1 MLIQVNTL
9 IEWQAAEGDPLIER
23 VLWMDED
30 RTGIYTIDINDKKA
44 WPIFQRYEEIE
55 AALATKRARIIE
67 KVDKYLALLLPDDK
81 YVEKHAARARKNYVL
96 ILPLIENSDPRIY
109 NRKDRG
115 RLVAELARDIKRR
128 KTQITTLLRKY
139 WQRGCLPNALYP
151 DYYKCGHP
159 ERGESNGNES
169 SQTKGQKDDQNMA
182 GRPSDTGRK
191 ITAEDKAK
199 FRCGIDDFIKTGKAR
214 RLPRAWELTKEKY
227 FKIGD
232 KELPDGT
239 QVPILP
245 PAEDLPSLRQF
256 RYYYY
261 KTRDPKEEIVA
272 IDGEIEFE
280 CNNRPIL
287 GNETLR
293 AFGPGAVYQ
302 IDATVGDIYLRCY
315 LNRKHIIGRPV
326 IYIVVDV
333 FSRLITGF
341 AVTLEGPNWAGAKL
355 ALENAFTDKVAYCK
369 QFGIDISEDDWPAK
383 GKWEALEGDNGEVA
397 GYNANSLVDPLGMR
411 VANAPSERPDL
422 KGIVEGRFPII
433 NKLAIEWVPG
443 ATRPRRKRR
452 GKDYVL
458 DATLDLNQFR
468 KLFIVSILRYNKR
481 RLEKYRIS
489 REMIADAVEPIPVEM
504 WKWGMRKLTG
514 KLRVED
520 PEILRVNLLP
530 RGKGK
535 ITPQGICFKGLY
547 YTFDQGL
554 HDQWFLRG
562 TGKRVKY
569 VDIVYEPTVDRIY
582 LRMGKG
588 KRFEEC
594 VLTEADRR
602 FQGLDWYE
610 VLEYFALK
618 KAAAKADETNQQ
630 QHAAIY
636 NALANRIV
644 SEANEMNKLAL
655 ADDSRSK
662 KARREGIKDNR
673 KALKIYERKHGTNG
687 LSQKVETDA
696 PAPVIPFKPSSKTKS
711 DGGYIT
717 PSPALRRASQ
727 SQGGCQKKWKVRLTA
742 GRSSSVRGPWL
753 RPNT

>member
-1 MLIQVNTL
+1 MPIQVNAL
-9 IEWQAAEGDPLIER
+9 IEWKAADGVRIER
-23 VLWMDED
+23 VLWVDED
-30 RTGIYTIDINDKKA
+30 RTGIYTIDIDYEKA
-44 WPIFQRYEEIE
+44 WPVFQRYEEME
-55 AALATKRARIIE
+55 AALATGSARLIE
-67 KVDKYLALLLPDDK
+67 RVDKYLTLLLPDDK

-96 ILPLIENSDPRIY
+96 ILPLIENGDPRIY
-109 NRKDRG
+109 NRKTRG
-115 RLVAELARDIKRR
+115 RLVAELARVTKRR
-128 KTQITTLLRKY
+128 KTQINTLLRRY

-151 DYYKCGHP
+151 DYYKCGHN
-159 ERGESNGNES
+159 ERDEDNGNKRG
-169 SQTKGQKDDQNMA
+169 QTKERKNDPHMS
-182 GRPSDTGRK
+182 GRPSKTGRK
-191 ITAEDKAK
+191 VTAEDQAK
-199 FRCGIDDFIKTGKAR
+199 FRLGINDFIKTGIVR

-227 FKIGD
+227 FKIGE
-232 KELPDGT
+232 KELSDGT
-239 QVPILP
+239 GVPILP

-261 KTRDPKEEIVA
+261 KTRNLKDEIVA

-280 CNNRPIL
+280 CNNRPTL
-287 GNETLR
+287 GDETHR

-315 LNRKHIIGRPV
+315 LNRKLIIGRPV

-355 ALENAFTDKVAYCK
+355 ALENAFTDKVAFCK
-369 QFGIDISEDDWPAK
+369 RFGIDISEDDWPAK
-383 GKWEALEGDNGEVA
+383 DKWEALEADNGEVA

-481 RLEKYRIS
+481 RLEKYRLS
-489 REMIADAVEPIPVEM
+489 KEMLADAVEPIPVEM

-514 KLRVED
+514 KLRAED
-520 PEILRVNLLP
+520 PEVLRVNLLP
-530 RGKGK
+530 RGRAK
-535 ITPQGICFKGLY
+535 ITPQGLCFKGVY
-547 YTFDQGL
+547 YIFDQGL
-554 HDQWFLRG
+554 HDHWFLRG

-569 VDIVYEPTVDRIY
+569 VDILYESTVDRIY

-588 KRFEEC
+588 KRYEEC

-655 ADDSRSK
+655 ADDTRSK
-662 KARREGIKDNR
+662 KARTEGIKDNR
-673 KALKIYERKHGTNG
+673 KALKIYERKHGASG
-687 LSQKVETDA
+687 LSPKVETDA
-696 PAPVIPFKPSSKTKS
+696 PALVIPFKRSSKNTS
-711 DGGYIT
+711 DDGYI
-717 PSPALRRASQ
+717 PPARPYGELRKAREDA
-727 SQGGCQKKWKVRLTA
+727 KKN
-742 GRSSSVRGPWL
+742 GR
-753 RPNT
+753 